1 MSKRIRRMSNGTLR
15 KVAVVIISIVFLGV
29 AIGLFYWFYLV
40 KNQNEQKYLKRISE
54 LENSLALLKETS
66 ESKNP
71 EVSGNEE
78 NKQDTE
84 SIREVECSF
93 IAISSNI
100 STGDYV
106 DIRIRYPDGSDY
118 IVLAYK
124 QVIGLDSDTKK
135 VILGLNEEELLML
148 NSAAVDLASF
158 TGSRV
163 YMTKY
168 TKADSLVSKVN
179 YLPASKITDLLVE
192 NPNIIKLKNQN
203 NKQKRYV
210 LEAQLSQFLYADE
223 EENNDIWE
231 GYSDDEWEDYYGY
244 GDESQDSSTGLPEQ
258 YGGSIWD

>member
-1 MSKRIRRMSNGTLR
+1 MSKRIRRMSGGTLR

-40 KNQNEQKYLKRISE
+40 RNQKEQKYLERISE
-54 LENSLALLKETS
+54 LEISLALLEEKAES
-66 ESKNP
+66 ESP
-71 EVSGNEE
+71 GLSE
-78 NKQDTE
+78 NLEKEPDTE

-93 IAISSNI
+93 ISISSNI

-118 IVLAYK
+118 IVSAYK
-124 QVIGLDSDTKK
+124 QVLGLDSDTKK

-158 TGSRV
+158 IGSRV

-168 TKADSLVSKVN
+168 TKADSIASKVN

-192 NPNIIKLKNQN
+192 NPNINTLKNQN

-223 EENNDIWE
+223 EVDPGIWD
-231 GYSDDEWEDYYGY
+231 GFRDDEWEDYYGY
-244 GDESQDSSTGLPEQ
+244 GDESQDGDTGLPEQ